1 MKNPLYILLVC
12 LICISCNN
20 KSNKS
25 HNTITKST
33 DSTINISKEA
43 LQKTYNTTTKLRDS
57 SINISKAD
65 FHTDSL
71 NKALIM
77 KLSFDSI
84 GKNDTIH
91 FATIAKLSDYREGY
105 IDCESFTTRG
115 ILEPINIV
123 MERTGRSESYTLN
136 NDGTYKK
143 DYGYCRIKSD
153 YYETVHLTPNQSI
166 LMEMIMSSSDYMYF
180 GQGKEWVPEIKKGK
194 TSGEYN
200 IYMGYHN
207 RIEIKEHYMGYDIVD
222 SYCELV
228 QYDATDSSYIF
239 MVLYSEDGC
248 NIQTYQYKDGV
259 FDTLFTLF
267 EGNHPLSP
275 LWEKDLEEGKAQD
288 EIYDWYDAFSYE
300 NNILIIKKIS
310 NKKEGFKGD
319 YIKYV
324 FDPNKKI
331 MIVDSIGWNEWS

>member
-91 FATIAKLSDYREGY
+91 FATIAKLSDYREV
-105 IDCESFTTRG
+105 
-115 ILEPINIV
+115 IL
-123 MERTGRSESYTLN
+123 
-136 NDGTYKK
+136 
-143 DYGYCRIKSD
+143 
-153 YYETVHLTPNQSI
+153 TV
-166 LMEMIMSSSDYMYF
+166 
-180 GQGKEWVPEIKKGK
+180 
-194 TSGEYN
+194 
-200 IYMGYHN
+200 
-207 RIEIKEHYMGYDIVD
+207 
-222 SYCELV
+222 
-228 QYDATDSSYIF
+228 
-239 MVLYSEDGC
+239 
-248 NIQTYQYKDGV
+248 
-259 FDTLFTLF
+259 
-267 EGNHPLSP
+267 NHS
-275 LWEKDLEEGKAQD
+275 QHVV
-288 EIYDWYDAFSYE
+288 Y
-300 NNILIIKKIS
+300 
-310 NKKEGFKGD
+310 
-319 YIKYV
+319 
-324 FDPNKKI
+324 
-331 MIVDSIGWNEWS
+331 